1 MGCAV
6 CLQVR
11 DVQSGDLSDVLWR
24 DQDEVGEE
32 QAPKNLEDF
41 VYYNIFNI
49 YQPRHLN
56 VVTGNV

>member
-24 DQDEVGEE
+24 DEDEVGEE
-32 QAPKNLEDF
+32 QAPKNLEYF
-41 VYYNIFNI
+41 VYYNIPNI
-49 YQPRHLN
+49 YQPQHLN
-56 VVTGNV
+56 VVTGNI